1 MPYVIPLAKSISRRA
16 ISESAAPIF
25 IATRYDQAKD
35 IADLLRSG
43 QPVAMNIGAAD
54 SEIARRL
61 IDFASGMTYGIEGK
75 MEKIAPGVFLL
86 TPRGT
91 RVIRD

>member
-1 MPYVIPLAKSISRRA
+1 M
-16 ISESAAPIF
+16 ES
-25 IATRYDQAKD
+25 
-35 IADLLRSG
+35 
-43 QPVAMNIGAAD
+43 
-54 SEIARRL
+54 
-61 IDFASGMTYGIEGK
+61 K